1 MGITWDD
8 VGASLQG
15 LRDFVRAACLPYGI
29 ANDFVVDD
37 AFLARLR
44 QMVNGNG

>member
-8 VGASLQG
+8 VDASLRG
-15 LRDFVRAACLPYGI
+15 LRGFVRETGLPYGI
-29 ANDFVVDD
+29 AHDFLVDD
-37 AFLARLR
+37 AYLARLR